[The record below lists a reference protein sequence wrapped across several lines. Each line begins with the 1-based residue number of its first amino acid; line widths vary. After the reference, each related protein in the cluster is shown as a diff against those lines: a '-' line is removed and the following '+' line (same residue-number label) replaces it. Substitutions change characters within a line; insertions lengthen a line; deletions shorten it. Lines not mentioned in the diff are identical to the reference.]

1 MKKILR
7 IIDAINERAGA
18 ISSWLLLLLIS
29 VILYE
34 VIARYVFNKP
44 TTWGFGSFRMISGV
58 LIVLG
63 WAYAQRYK
71 SHIRVDIL
79 YTRFSL
85 RKKAFVDAIGTG
97 LLFLPLF
104 ATFTVLVGQNVQRSY
119 HAYITL
125 SHMSGIP
132 TTLIY
137 QSLILIGLCLFFL
150 QFSATF
156 IRDLYVLIKGK
167 PYD

>member
-1 MKKILR
+1 MRKILH

-18 ISSWLLLLLIS
+18 ISSWLLLLLIT

-44 TTWGFGSFRMISGV
+44 TTWGFNSFRMISGV
-58 LIVLG
+58 LIVFG
-63 WAYAQRYK
+63 WAYAQRYN

-97 LLFLPLF
+97 FLFLPLF
-104 ATFTVLVGQNVQRSY
+104 ATFTVLVGQDVQHSY
-119 HAYITL
+119 WYYTTL
-125 SHMSGIP
+125 RHMSGIP
-132 TTLIY
+132 TNLIY
-137 QSLILIGLCLFFL
+137 QTLVLIGLCLFFI
-150 QFSATF
+150 QFLARF
-156 IRDLYVLIKGK
+156 VRDMYILVKGR
-167 PYD
+167 PQ